1 VEHWGIGDLQR
12 FGVIGVCSE
21 ATHRKEFTQDRN
33 GQAARHATN
42 YCDVCGCTILY
53 AVAIRR
59 CRIPFVQ
66 IMPIF
71 PIIPVMTVMPAPMI
85 IQEGT
90 VSIGDRTL
98 LVLKNSIRPEFKS
111 ISGGNVS

>member
-1 VEHWGIGDLQR
+1 
-12 FGVIGVCSE
+12 
-21 ATHRKEFTQDRN
+21 
-33 GQAARHATN
+33 
-42 YCDVCGCTILY
+42 
-53 AVAIRR
+53 
-59 CRIPFVQ
+59 
-66 IMPIF
+66 
-71 PIIPVMTVMPAPMI
+71 MI